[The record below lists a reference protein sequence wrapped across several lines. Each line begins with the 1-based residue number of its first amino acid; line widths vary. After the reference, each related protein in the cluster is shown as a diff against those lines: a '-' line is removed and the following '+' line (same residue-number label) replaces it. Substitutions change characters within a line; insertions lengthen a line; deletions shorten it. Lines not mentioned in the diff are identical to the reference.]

1 MAASFNSIVK
11 KEITSFS
18 RNNYLYFA
26 PKTKQLLLIM
36 QLFLLTLK

>member
-11 KEITSFS
+11 KEIASFS
-18 RNNYLYFA
+18 RDNYLYFA